1 MHRLTSCLLLAGV
14 LAVASAAR
22 SASQPICRPALTLE
36 RSAHF
41 DVLNQQRRWTGVVAV
56 DTARCATAAGAFAIE
71 FVRHKENAP
80 ESAFTE
86 WFTWTPGHTVVALD
100 VWRDEWVDSNR
111 IVEIAP
117 CPCRE

>member
-1 MHRLTSCLLLAGV
+1 MHRLTSCFLLTGV

-22 SASQPICRPALTLE
+22 SESQPICRPALALE

-41 DVLNQQRRWTGVVAV
+41 DVMNQHRRWTGVVAV

-71 FVRHKENAP
+71 FIHHKENAP
-80 ESAFTE
+80 ESAFIE
-86 WFTWTPGHTVVALD
+86 WFTWAPGHAVVALD
-100 VWRDEWVDSNR
+100 VWRDEWVEPNR
-111 IVEIAP
+111 IVEVAP